1 MAQNVTQNCL
11 RHVGSVMVIIDLKMK
26 GVKEVSLKKNRTG
39 MGL

>member
-1 MAQNVTQNCL
+1 MAQNVTQNSL